1 MPISA
6 TLPGNHVTTGATRQ
20 GKGNITRQRVDTGG
34 HKVDIDGWRL
44 SAAHYNKAT
53 QMKVCSGCGHSDAVT
68 RDAVTRQAAGI
79 RNNTT
84 ETC

>member
-1 MPISA
+1 M
-6 TLPGNHVTTGATRQ
+6 
-20 GKGNITRQRVDTGG
+20 
-34 HKVDIDGWRL
+34 DIDGWRL

-79 RNNTT
+79 RNSTT